1 MKARAISFVAKS
13 GTGKTTLVEQV
24 IAELTDRGWQ
34 VGALKHGA
42 HNFNIDHPG
51 KDSYRMT
58 TAGAA
63 TTLITS
69 PEKLALVK
77 KHQAEPPMA
86 ELLESYFGD
95 VNIVLV
101 EGFKASG
108 LPKIEVYREGH
119 SRELLS
125 QTVLNDGELLAVAT
139 DAVLDVDVP
148 LLDLNRP
155 SDVADFVEAWLQR
168 REQAA

>member
-1 MKARAISFVAKS
+1 MKPQAISFVAKS

-24 IAELTDRGWQ
+24 IADLSSRGWQ

-42 HNFNIDHPG
+42 HRFNIDHPG
-51 KDSYRMT
+51 KDSYRFT
-58 TAGAA
+58 DAGAA

-69 PEKLALVK
+69 PDKLALVK

-86 ELLESYFGD
+86 ELLEHYFAD
-95 VNIVLV
+95 MDIVLV

-125 QTVLNDGELLAVAT
+125 RTVLGDGELLAVAT
-139 DAVLDVDVP
+139 DASLDLDVP

-155 SDVADFVEAWLQR
+155 SDVADFVEAWLQH